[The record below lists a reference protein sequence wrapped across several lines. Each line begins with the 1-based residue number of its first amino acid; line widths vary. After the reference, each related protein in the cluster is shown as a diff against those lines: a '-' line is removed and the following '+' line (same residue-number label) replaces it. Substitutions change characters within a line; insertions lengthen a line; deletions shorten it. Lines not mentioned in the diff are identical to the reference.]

1 MKILFTK
8 QFSKDLDHIRHDT
21 KLKKNLLH
29 LIDQIKQTDALVDLK
44 DVRKI
49 QGYEGYYRIRIG
61 DFRLGVKITEQGLE
75 MLRLL
80 HRKDIYRRFP

>member
-8 QFSKDLDHIRHDT
+8 QFSKDLDHIKHDA
-21 KLKKNLLH
+21 KLKRTLLH
-29 LIDQIKQTDALVDLK
+29 LIDQIKQTDSLTDLK

-61 DFRLGVKITEQGLE
+61 DYRLGVKITENSLE

>member
-8 QFSKDLDHIRHDT
+8 QFSKDLDHIRNDA
-21 KLKKNLLH
+21 KLKRNLLH
-29 LIDQIKQTDALVDLK
+29 LINRIKQIDSLAELQ

-49 QGYEGYYRIRIG
+49 QGYEGYYRIRVG
-61 DFRLGVKITEQGLE
+61 DFRLGVKITEHGLE